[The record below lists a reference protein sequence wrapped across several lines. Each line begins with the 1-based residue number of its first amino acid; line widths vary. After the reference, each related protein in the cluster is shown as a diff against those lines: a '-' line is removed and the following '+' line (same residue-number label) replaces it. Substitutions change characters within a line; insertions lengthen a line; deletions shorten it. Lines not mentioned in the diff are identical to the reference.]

1 MVTYLVFG
9 FRQTVL
15 PACVRF
21 PEKRN
26 TRRHAKEKER
36 PVSLSL
42 VLLVCLGHIL
52 DGFIGNTTSL
62 VIEPTR
68 PAAFAQVIYNL
79 ARFGFNVSEG
89 KT

>member
-9 FRQTVL
+9 FRQTIL
-15 PACVRF
+15 PACARR
-21 PEKRN
+21 PGKRN
-26 TRRHAKEKER
+26 TRRHAKRRER

-52 DGFIGNTTSL
+52 DGFIGNTISL
-62 VIEPTR
+62 VVEPTR
-68 PAAFAQVIYNL
+68 PTAFAQVIRNL
-79 ARFGFNVSEG
+79 PWFGFNVSEG